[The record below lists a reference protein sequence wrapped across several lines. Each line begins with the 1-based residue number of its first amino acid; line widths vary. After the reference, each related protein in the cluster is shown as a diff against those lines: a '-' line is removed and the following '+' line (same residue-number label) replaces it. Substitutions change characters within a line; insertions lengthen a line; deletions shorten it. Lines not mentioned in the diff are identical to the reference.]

1 MTAVNARR
9 VIFVLLDGLSARSA
23 RSCMGYLESLRE
35 AGRAFGGFVRCE
47 LPALSRPL
55 YHCLITGLRPAE
67 SGLVHNTCWQAAPA
81 QSCFHLAG
89 AQGRI
94 TAAAAFYWFSEIV
107 NAHPFAPERERVT
120 ADPTRPIRHG
130 LFHSCDSYPD
140 AQVFLDAQS
149 LLTAHAPDLLL
160 VHSLGIDHAG
170 HLHGHD
176 SPGYRNA
183 AREADML
190 LARHMPGWLE
200 QGYQLMIT
208 SDHGMNADKTHNGNS
223 PEEREVPVWLVGEA
237 FRPDALR
244 PPEQTEWC
252 GTICEVMKLKAH
264 GKTFCREVLR

>member
-1 MTAVNARR
+1 MNTRR
-9 VIFVLLDGLSARSA
+9 VIFVLLDGLSAHSA
-23 RSCMGYLESLRE
+23 QFCMGYLESLRE
-35 AGRAFGGFVRCE
+35 AGRAFGGLVRCE

-55 YHCLITGLRPAE
+55 YHCLLTGQSPTD
-67 SGLVHNTCWQAAPA
+67 SGLVHNLSWLAAPA

-89 AQGRI
+89 SQGRI
-94 TAAAAFYWFSEIV
+94 TAAAAYYWFSELV
-107 NAHPFAPERERVT
+107 NAQPFAPERQRVT
-120 ADPTRPIRHG
+120 DDPTFPIQHG
-130 LFHSCDSYPD
+130 LFYSSDAYPD

-170 HLHGHD
+170 HRHGHD
-176 SPGYRNA
+176 SPDYRNA

-208 SDHGMNADKTHNGNS
+208 SDHGMSADKLHNGNS

-237 FRPDALR
+237 FRSDAPR
-244 PPEQTEWC
+244 APEQVEWC
-252 GTICEVMKLKAH
+252 GTICEVMGLKAH
-264 GKTFCREVLR
+264 GKIFCREVLR